1 MTREKIMT
9 ELFEFSS
16 PTYYKWTKQDK
27 RKIFDLLNY
36 AFTNNELEEFI
47 KTGKINKIEEL
58 GNQTHFFELAI
69 KFYKTVKHITN
80 FKIAKKLLY
89 ILERIYKE
97 NSNKI
102 VIEKIAEAIYK
113 SDKELFEKSEK
124 DRNLEVITSMKL
136 ALLNL
141 IQKQDLS
148 LLEYICKN
156 RKENEKNS
164 LRKISNTKY
173 INKIDFSFANI
184 AYRA

>member
-58 GNQTHFFELAI
+58 GNQPQFFDLAI

-80 FKIAKKLLY
+80 FKIAKNLL
-89 ILERIYKE
+89 ILLEKIYEE
-97 NSNKI
+97 NNNKI
-102 VIEKIAEAIYK
+102 VIEKIAEVIYK
-113 SDKELFEKSEK
+113 SDKELFE
-124 DRNLEVITSMKL
+124 RNETSKNFEIVTSMKL
-136 ALLNL
+136 TLLNL
-141 IQKQDLS
+141 IQKQDLA

-156 RKENEKNS
+156 RKEIERNA
-164 LRKISNTKY
+164 LRKSSQVRY
-173 INKIDFSFANI
+173 INKIDFSYANM

>member
-58 GNQTHFFELAI
+58 GNQAQLFELAI
-69 KFYKTVKHITN
+69 RFYKTSRHITN
-80 FKIAKKLLY
+80 FKIAKNLLY
-89 ILERIYKE
+89 LLERSYE
-97 NSNKI
+97 QNNNSV

-113 SDKELFEKSEK
+113 SDRELFEKSDSNKNFEI
-124 DRNLEVITSMKL
+124 ITSMKL

-141 IQKQDLS
+141 IQKQDIFV
-148 LLEYICKN
+148 LEYICKN
-156 RKENEKNS
+156 RKELEKSS
-164 LRKISNTKY
+164 LRKSTTKY
-173 INKIDFSFANI
+173 INKIDFSYANL

>member
-58 GNQTHFFELAI
+58 GNKSQLFDLAI
-69 KFYKTVKHITN
+69 KFYKTSRHITN
-80 FKIAKKLLY
+80 FKIAKNLLY
-89 ILERIYKE
+89 LLEKNYENNNNMVVIERI
-97 NSNKI
+97 
-102 VIEKIAEAIYK
+102 AEDIYK
-113 SDKELFEKSEK
+113 SDKELFEKNDSN
-124 DRNLEVITSMKL
+124 RNFEVITSMKF

-141 IQKQDLS
+141 IQKQDL
-148 LLEYICKN
+148 LVLEYICRN
-156 RKENEKNS
+156 RKEIEKNS
-164 LRKISNTKY
+164 LRKSSAKF
-173 INKIDFSFANI
+173 INKIDFSYANV